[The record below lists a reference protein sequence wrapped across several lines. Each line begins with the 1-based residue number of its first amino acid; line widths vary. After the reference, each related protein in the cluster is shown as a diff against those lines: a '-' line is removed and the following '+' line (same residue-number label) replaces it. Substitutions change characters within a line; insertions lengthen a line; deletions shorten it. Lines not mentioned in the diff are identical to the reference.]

1 MPALG
6 GFRAGWGRRGEGQ
19 AAAGGSHGLGMSGEE
34 GGQGAAIHCPVSG
47 WVLVSVRGAG
57 SDRGSEVSDVQNW
70 RSFVP
75 ILAQELAGNG
85 GERERGGGWQ
95 EREREEFIDNQQEP
109 FACRAPTRGLQV
121 EVIEPGAL
129 SVLQQ
134 AAYFREAKAVLGAH
148 GSNLANM
155 VFMPDGAAAVEVHR
169 PAGERGPRFNN
180 FWHTAAALG
189 LRYHFVT
196 AAEGFFLLPRHAA
209 EIAFF
214 LLA

>member
-6 GFRAGWGRRGEGQ
+6 DFRAGWGRRGEGP
-19 AAAGGSHGLGMSGEE
+19 AAAGGSPGLGVSGD
-34 GGQGAAIHCPVSG
+34 GGRGGVQFPGVG

-70 RSFVP
+70 TSFVP
-75 ILAQELAGNG
+75 ILSQALAGNG
-85 GERERGGGWQ
+85 EERMGGGGGG
-95 EREREEFIDNQQEP
+95 EREREEFDSQPEA
-109 FACRAPTRGLQV
+109 FASRAPTRDLEV
-121 EVIEPGAL
+121 RVIEPGAL

-169 PAGERGPRFNN
+169 PAGEKGPRYNN

-209 EIAFF
+209 EIALF